1 MFSNHQFLEFLASL
15 DVLVAEDV
23 FDIFVTAGCRGQPV
37 VHGVAAGLSKNMHEP
52 KQLRC
57 ISDFCFGKIGFGKIG
72 FGNIGSL

>member
-1 MFSNHQFLEFLASL
+1 MFSTHQFLEFLASL

-52 KQLRC
+52 KLWSRLFP
-57 ISDFCFGKIGFGKIG
+57 SHHT
-72 FGNIGSL
+72 SSVYY